1 MKKLLLLSSLLIF
14 ACSSDDSNS
23 SISCTDFNASTSSS
37 DARQAAID
45 YDSDYDS
52 LVSQYGQP
60 INEGY
65 FMSSSELGVYYYYA
79 FMFPPD
85 LNSNVNNGKCYLVDD
100 QCVTYT
106 FSAECFE
113 TDDILGCDACVGFMD
128 QRIN

>member
-1 MKKLLLLSSLLIF
+1 MKKLLLVSALFIF

-23 SISCTDFNASTSSS
+23 NISCTDFNASTSSL

-79 FMFPPD
+79 FLFR
-85 LNSNVNNGKCYLVDD
+85 L
-100 QCVTYT
+100 T
-106 FSAECFE
+106 
-113 TDDILGCDACVGFMD
+113 
-128 QRIN
+128 